1 LAKDLAGIIGEIA
14 EEIIMR
20 MRYIGLGGLAVILF
34 LVLLVGIGWYRS
46 GSPEKVSIGTP
57 NIGGPFTLTDGDG
70 RTVTDQTYRGKWLLV
85 YFGYTYCPDAC
96 PTGLNNIA
104 GALKLMGGDADRIQP
119 LFITVDPARDTAAA
133 MKAYVAAF
141 DPRIAGLTGTPD
153 QIAAVARA
161 YRAIYQ
167 RVGEGEDYTMDH
179 SVAIYVMD
187 PEGKYST
194 VLRHSLAPKEI
205 AAALE
210 ELL

>member
-1 LAKDLAGIIGEIA
+1 MKL
-14 EEIIMR
+14 
-20 MRYIGLGGLAVILF
+20 RYILISGLTVVVFLA
-34 LVLLVGIGWYRS
+34 LLVGVGWYRS
-46 GSPEKVSIGTP
+46 GSLEKVSIGTP

-104 GALKLMGGDADRIQP
+104 GALKLLGGDADKIQP

-141 DPRIAGLTGTPD
+141 DPRIAGLTGTPE
-153 QIAAVARA
+153 QIDAVARA
-161 YRAIYQ
+161 YRAYYK
-167 RVGEGEDYTMDH
+167 RVGEGDDYVMDH

-194 VLRHSLAPKEI
+194 ALRHTATPQEI
-205 AAALE
+205 AASLE
-210 ELL
+210 KLL

>member
-1 LAKDLAGIIGEIA
+1 MKL
-14 EEIIMR
+14 
-20 MRYIGLGGLAVILF
+20 RYILIGGLTVVLF
-34 LVLLVGIGWYRS
+34 LALLVGVGWYRS
-46 GSPEKVSIGTP
+46 GSIEKVSIGTP

-104 GALKLMGGDADRIQP
+104 GALKLLGGDADKVQA

-153 QIAAVARA
+153 QIDAVARA

-179 SVAIYVMD
+179 SVVIYVMD

>member
-1 LAKDLAGIIGEIA
+1 MAKDLAGIVGEIA

-46 GSPEKVSIGTP
+46 GGPEKVSIGTP

-70 RTVTDQTYRGKWLLV
+70 RAVTDQTYRGKWLLV

-104 GALKLMGGDADRIQP
+104 GALKLMGADADSIQP

-141 DPRIAGLTGTPD
+141 DPRIAGLTGTPE
-153 QIAAVARA
+153 QIDAVARA
-161 YRAIYQ
+161 YRVYYK
-167 RVGEGEDYTMDH
+167 RVGEGDDYLMDH

-194 VLRHSLAPKEI
+194 ALRHTATPQDI
-205 AAALE
+205 AASLE
-210 ELL
+210 KLI